1 MPIDLP
7 CFEIAGLVPLY
18 LLGFAYLFLACYV
31 LTEDFFVPSL
41 EKLAFKWRLSKD
53 VAGATLM
60 ALGSSGPEIAVNIID
75 TVFGEEDLGI
85 LSVVGS
91 AMFNICFI
99 TAMSIFFA
107 PFPIEISPKP
117 FIRDFVFY
125 FIAMISLTVA
135 VNDYKVEMVEAFG
148 LLALYVIYVTFLLN
162 QHHLFKWIDGSGHG
176 KSLGG
181 GSFSYVNL
189 DNIKITADQDARFD
203 IIGEDEEEYTVSYSE
218 VPLGFDLHPCPNDT
232 NAVVGK
238 LSTDFAKEKVHTG
251 SMLISVNDLWLHG
264 QSFEFACEKL
274 LSECENLPVTI
285 TFRRKKPTEPK
296 QEARGS
302 FLDNPYNARK
312 SIFVSMGQQTIRK
325 YRESQD
331 YSAGGCGGS
340 EIDFSEIIEVD
351 KHHHLDGSS
360 SDPLEYHD
368 HTWFGCCFHYA
379 VCPIETVMGW
389 TIPKSL
395 YLSFVGCIAWI
406 LCISYMLTQLTK
418 LTGCAL
424 RIDMVLMGMIF
435 LAGGTSVPDMLCSI
449 AVAKQ
454 MEGDMCIS
462 NISGSNI
469 SNVLLGIGM
478 PWFIETIVTGEP
490 HKPEVEKL
498 NYYLGFLLCSQV
510 LSLILFVI
518 SRFNLK
524 NCLAIIFLILY
535 VCFVSYVVYI
545 DLFFETD
552 EEHHE
557 TSHEP

>member
-1 MPIDLP
+1 
-7 CFEIAGLVPLY
+7 
-18 LLGFAYLFLACYV
+18 
-31 LTEDFFVPSL
+31 
-41 EKLAFKWRLSKD
+41 
-53 VAGATLM
+53 
-60 ALGSSGPEIAVNIID
+60 
-75 TVFGEEDLGI
+75 
-85 LSVVGS
+85 
-91 AMFNICFI
+91 MFNICFI
-99 TAMSIFFA
+99 TSMSILFA
-107 PFPIEISPKP
+107 PLPIEISAKP
-117 FIRDFVFY
+117 FIRDFIFY
-125 FIAMISLTVA
+125 FIAMISLTIA
-135 VNDYKVEMVEAFG
+135 VNDYKVEMIEAFG
-148 LLALYVIYVTFLLN
+148 LLALYLIYVIFLLN
-162 QHHLFKWIDGSGHG
+162 QHHFFKWIDGSGHAE
-176 KSLGG
+176 SLGG

-189 DNIKITADQDARFD
+189 DNIRITGDQESRYD

-274 LSECENLPVTI
+274 LAECETLPVAI
-285 TFRRKKPTEPK
+285 TFRRKKPTEPR
-296 QEARGS
+296 QEAAGS
-302 FLDNPYNARK
+302 FLDNPYHARK

-325 YRESQD
+325 YKISQSF
-331 YSAGGCGGS
+331 SAEGNGGS
-340 EIDFSEIIEVD
+340 EIDISDIIEVD

-368 HTWFGCCFHYA
+368 HSWFGCLFHYV
-379 VCPIETVMGW
+379 VCPIETIMRW

-406 LCISYMLTQLTK
+406 LCISYTLTQLTK

-424 RIDMVLMGMIF
+424 QIDMVLMGMIF

-478 PWFIETIVTGEP
+478 PWFIETIITGEP

-498 NYYLGFLLCSQV
+498 NYYLAFLLCSQV
-510 LSLILFVI
+510 LSLILFVT
-518 SRFNLK
+518 SRFTLK
-524 NCLAIIFLILY
+524 NGLAILFLILY

-545 DLFFETD
+545 DLFFKTD
-552 EEHHE
+552 EGHHE